1 MIKTTLKNIS
11 ESVLGYVTSERRYW
25 ISAPSWEKIKKRRE
39 LKAILS
45 QGISEEARH
54 HLQEEYSFL
63 DKDIKRSIRRDHRI
77 FLEGMAQRV
86 QEAAEGRYEGTVQH
100 LKEND

>member
-1 MIKTTLKNIS
+1 MLKNIF
-11 ESVLGYVTSERRYW
+11 ESVLGYVTRERKYW

-39 LKAILS
+39 IK
-45 QGISEEARH
+45 
-54 HLQEEYSFL
+54 EEYSFL

-77 FLEGMAQRV
+77 FLEGMAQRA